1 MTFEIDFGEDHL
13 DNVEPSFMW
22 ADNPFVVSVLCEK
35 TGSGVLTD
43 WWVTGRRYSKR
54 VPRLLLRMRMSLS
67 ESPKGLRETLL
78 NKWNSHLVELAFDS
92 GEGGGI
98 ENPSPGLKE
107 LTPSKQQELFQFHL
121 TGHDQ
126 FHHFNHFGNSKVEKT
141 ANMYLLLKSLGSTRP
156 QQAIA
161 KFESFPFVHEVAVTA
176 INQRLANAKKK
187 GFIPPKSSLEQSS
200 NAIDERDR
208 RLQRRNN
215 DKDLG
220 GD

>member
-13 DNVEPSFMW
+13 DKVEPSFMW

-43 WWVTGRRYSKR
+43 WWVTGRRYSKD
-54 VPRLLLRMRMSLS
+54 VPRLLLRMRISLP
-67 ESPKGLRETLL
+67 ESPNGLRENLL

-92 GEGGGI
+92 AEGGGI

-161 KFESFPFVHEVAVTA
+161 KFESFPFIHEVAVTA

-200 NAIDERDR
+200 NAIDERDM

-215 DKDLG
+215 DKDIG